1 MLGERS
7 WLIPGWLDRLLPNLT
22 VEPPG
27 TVRDADLPSAPRD
40 ARPEPEPE
48 PVG

>member
-7 WLIPGWLDRLLPNLT
+7 WLIPGWLDKALPNLT

-27 TVRDADLPSAPRD
+27 TVAHDLPTGVREP
-40 ARPEPEPE
+40 RPEPEPA
-48 PVG
+48 